1 MGFSKE
7 SSYFLTL
14 LMGLNP
20 EEVDSIIQALEA
32 TQVFS
37 SHPAFYNDNSVTLKY
52 FLITNNTVEGPYLVK
67 HVEHYI
73 AFSIK
78 HL

>member
-1 MGFSKE
+1 LGFSKK

-20 EEVDSIIQALEA
+20 EEIDSIIQTLEA

-37 SHPAFYNDNSVTLKY
+37 SHPAFYNKNAVT
-52 FLITNNTVEGPYLVK
+52 
-67 HVEHYI
+67 
-73 AFSIK
+73 
-78 HL
+78 